1 MASSRVE
8 TGAHDDHAPRPTVKK
23 MPSND
28 GFEGVAVK
36 SCVCAPPTHPGSFKC
51 RLHRG
56 HHHSPHPESAP
67 LPPQPRSAVSVSS
80 TRTVEAQ

>member
-8 TGAHDDHAPRPTVKK
+8 VGAHHDHGPRPTVKRTL
-23 MPSND
+23 SND
-28 GFEGVAVK
+28 GFEGVPVK

-56 HHHSPHPESAP
+56 HHHPPPPESAP
-67 LPPQPRSAVSVSS
+67 LTSQPQSAVSACS